1 MRSPQVEAIIIG
13 HLVEGCMV
21 DGGAAV
27 NVMAKW
33 FMDEIG
39 LKPMRPSSLKL
50 KVADQRC
57 IRSLDIISQ
66 LPLSVNDII
75 VKVDF

>member
-1 MRSPQVEAIIIG
+1 VNKGKAKHDTRSPQVEAIITG

-21 DGGAAV
+21 DGRAAV

-39 LKPMRPSSLKL
+39 LKPTRPSSLKL
-50 KVADQRC
+50 KVAD
-57 IRSLDIISQ
+57 
-66 LPLSVNDII
+66 
-75 VKVDF
+75 